1 MRAPPALV
9 GQVVSF
15 TGELLLGSPCDAR
28 RALQELVAKP
38 KVFIEL
44 SLGLEDRLEPCH
56 LEVLQKIKTAQIDL
70 DQTRKISS
78 SAFGLA
84 LWLTALVEFAHHP
97 SIGIV
102 TPAKFIPTAKK
113 R

>member
-1 MRAPPALV
+1 MI
-9 GQVVSF
+9 
-15 TGELLLGSPCDAR
+15 
-28 RALQELVAKP
+28 AKP

-56 LEVLQKIKTAQIDL
+56 LDVLKKIKEAQIDL

-84 LWLTALVEFAHHP
+84 LWLQALVEFAHHP
-97 SIGIV
+97 SAGIV
-102 TPAKFIPTAKK
+102 SPAKFVPTAKK
-113 R
+113 RQQK